1 MCDCLIFP
9 LQSEELIESPIL
21 SKYHFMK
28 KEPVDFDIM
37 GFASY
42 LQTLDGGNK
51 ETKPAKA
58 IAAHVK
64 GYFQYSTPTKPPH
77 MALLDFHKLQN
88 YFTQLKSES
97 NSSAT
102 TIADKL
108 RAIRQAIEY
117 VQYEQTD
124 EGCSKTHMK
133 CQEVKDR
140 LKKWGNG
147 LTKDIRRQRNHMS
160 IKSHHKVC
168 KICHI
173 ILKFTQYT
181 YTGTSG

>member
-1 MCDCLIFP
+1 
-9 LQSEELIESPIL
+9 
-21 SKYHFMK
+21 MK

-51 ETKPAKA
+51 ETEPAKA

-88 YFTQLKSES
+88 YFTHLKSER
-97 NSSAT
+97 NLSAT

-160 IKSHHKVC
+160 IKSHHEVYMQNLSYNF
-168 KICHI
+168 KIHSI
-173 ILKFTQYT
+173 YLHRYKWLTAQRILCNHLKL
-181 YTGTSG
+181 SIK